1 MTKLPIFARH
11 SFIDSLSHS
20 WGFMTVT
27 AGAIGSHNGPP
38 SVAAGNPD
46 TRRLTTKWEL
56 TFATLVAVLVGAD
69 VDCGAPR
76 PGVTGMVSR
85 QAVGRALVDG
95 GAAGLETVISC

>member
-1 MTKLPIFARH
+1 MTKLPIFAHH

-20 WGFMTVT
+20 WGFMT
-27 AGAIGSHNGPP
+27 
-38 SVAAGNPD
+38 VAAGNPD

-85 QAVGRALVDG
+85 QAVGIALVDG